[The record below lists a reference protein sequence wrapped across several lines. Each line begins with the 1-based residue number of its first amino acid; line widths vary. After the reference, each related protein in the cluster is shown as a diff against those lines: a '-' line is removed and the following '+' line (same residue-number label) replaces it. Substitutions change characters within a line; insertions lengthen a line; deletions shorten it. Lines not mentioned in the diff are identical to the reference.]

1 DHSSIFRTLFSC
13 LPPSNSVFNQM
24 STMSDA
30 SPFPM
35 TLSPI
40 ARMFESLCS
49 LVALAENV
57 SCTKA
62 HLRSEEHTSELQSRF
77 DLICLILL
85 PAVPTYTLF
94 PYTTLFRSDHSS
106 IFRTLFSCLPPS
118 NSVFNQMSTMSDAS
132 PFPMTLSPI
141 ARMFESLCSLVA
153 LAENVS
159 CTKAHL

>member
-1 DHSSIFRTLFSC
+1 RPRDPHHLASFPTRKNFPPQALLSVFPDHSSIFRTLFSC

-62 HLRSEEHTSELQSRF
+62 HLIPL
-77 DLICLILL
+77 
-85 PAVPTYTLF
+85 TLF
-94 PYTTLFRSDHSS
+94 AEILMPIPVPQIRM
-106 IFRTLFSCLPPS
+106 P
-118 NSVFNQMSTMSDAS
+118 
-132 PFPMTLSPI
+132 LSY
-141 ARMFESLCSLVA
+141 
-153 LAENVS
+153 
-159 CTKAHL
+159 